1 MVSSTQFSQSM
12 WPHVADTDTRY
23 RISHF
28 MAQYYDGHQLKIAK
42 ENSLKVIG
50 EM

>member
-1 MVSSTQFSQSM
+1 MVSSARFSQSM
-12 WPHVADTDTRY
+12 WPHVTDTDTRY

-42 ENSLKVIG
+42 DKVIR